1 MSTFHTPRRRAH
13 LSHGDDA
20 FVPSRAFEVLETV
33 FAAMPQP
40 RLPGAEQP
48 WDGYDPPCTLKA
60 DSAIAPFPV
69 QKASIEALPL
79 HDGIEAEGDE
89 WMRLACD
96 VARLSVERSGG
107 PFGAVLLQVDTTT
120 NRILRYWIG
129 HNQVVSTSDPTAH
142 AEVVAI
148 RAACSSLGV
157 FDLGSIRK
165 SESRLSQPTD
175 LSHCILYSS
184 AEPCPMCYAAIR
196 WAHLAALRFAATRFD
211 AAAPGV
217 DFSDAALYDELS
229 RPYAERP
236 IPIHRCATGNA
247 LDAFNLWK
255 RSEKT
260 PY

>member
-1 MSTFHTPRRRAH
+1 MSTFHRPRRRVH
-13 LSHGDDA
+13 LSQEEDA
-20 FVPSRAFEVLETV
+20 LLPSQTFEVLEPV
-33 FAAMPQP
+33 FAATPQP
-40 RLPGAEQP
+40 RSPGSEQP
-48 WDGYDPPCTLKA
+48 WDGYDPPCTLKT
-60 DSAIAPFPV
+60 DSAISPPPV
-69 QKASIEALPL
+69 QKASIAAFPL
-79 HDGIEAEGDE
+79 HAGIEAEGDE
-89 WMRLACD
+89 WMHLACD

-107 PFGAVLLQVDTTT
+107 PFGAVLLQVDTASS
-120 NRILRYWIG
+120 RILRYWIG

-157 FDLGSIRK
+157 FDLGSIHK
-165 SESRLSQPTD
+165 SESRLSQPSD

-196 WAHLAALRFAATRFD
+196 WAHLSALRFAATRFD

-229 RPYAERP
+229 KPYADRP
-236 IPIHRCATGNA
+236 IPIHRCPTGNT

-260 PY
+260 RY